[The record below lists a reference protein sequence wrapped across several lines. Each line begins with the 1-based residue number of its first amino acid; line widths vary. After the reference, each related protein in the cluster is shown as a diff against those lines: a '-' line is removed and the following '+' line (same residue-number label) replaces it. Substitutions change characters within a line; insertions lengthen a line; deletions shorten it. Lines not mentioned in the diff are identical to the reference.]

1 MRYAS
6 LADELGLGLS
16 PAFARDRQFFLA
28 IFAAPLALA
37 LMALLLPV
45 PGGAIALSI
54 PILLSMVLLQP
65 LVEELLFRGVI
76 QGQLEKASW
85 ARHRLAG
92 LSVANF
98 FTTLLFALAHLVH
111 HAPLWAAGVIIPSL
125 VFGHFRDRHRQVFPA
140 FLLHA
145 FYNGCYLL
153 AGMVSA
159 LL

>member
-1 MRYAS
+1 MMCAS
-6 LADELGLGLS
+6 LAEEVGLGFRS
-16 PAFARDRQFFLA
+16 TFARGRQFFLA
-28 IFAAPLALA
+28 IAAAPLVLA
-37 LMALLLPV
+37 LMTWLLPLQSS
-45 PGGAIALSI
+45 ANAMSI
-54 PILLSMVLLQP
+54 PVWLSLVLLQP

-85 ARHRLAG
+85 TRHRLAG

-98 FTTLLFALAHLVH
+98 FTTLLFALAHLIH

-145 FYNGCYLL
+145 FYNGCYLS

-159 LL
+159 FL